1 MKLPLTAWPG
11 RTPVSDV
18 DFWRTWLACACVN
31 PLSIEN
37 YAMQLVQHR
46 VDAERCSELTER
58 DLIGLGMSLLDAELC
73 VRYAREQAMWDQF
86 SRQPPFAADTA
97 NVIDVRLGSTSF
109 GFFFLSSL
117 SSHRCCGSRFGP
129 VQMIPLQA
137 ECTPAP
143 TQPTKKRSH
152 VASSTADDFKP
163 PLPLADLAAAMRSNA
178 SSVGISSSSSS
189 NSSTQSTSFHA
200 ASQPL
205 PVPQQQTTGA
215 FNGMAGFQPLV
226 PQLHPMFGSSPPQQQ
241 QLLPQPQQQQQLFGS
256 PPVAA
261 DQEHVPVI
269 VMVDEPS
276 DPIMSARSAHVYTLR
291 IRGPHIEKVTVFTET
306 EACDKTSDGV
316 LVESSTAQPASND
329 ASSVLLHVRLR
340 FKAHRLQVRRAV
352 FECVVKMNA
361 ADPVGTTIVVR
372 SSPFIVC
379 SHITSQRQQALER
392 LDAARTRATVGALQD
407 RILQLYRECTFAR
420 QLTQRDL
427 LFLRETA
434 AQQAGAEG
442 AGAAVTDATLVNV
455 VAFWEWL
462 RKAIK
467 LLVRLRPYWETGVIA
482 GFIGRNDAVDLLANQ
497 PDGTCVVRF
506 SSSVPK
512 AFAVTCK
519 IGGAIS
525 NKMIDKTAA
534 GDWKLF
540 TSSLRS
546 FSGNLAN
553 VVDIHG
559 RTVPLE
565 YAFPP
570 IPSVAEPPTPKQN
583 DDLGYDET
591 RSVNELVN
599 AMRSANLN

>member
-1 MKLPLTAWPG
+1 M
-11 RTPVSDV
+11 V
-18 DFWRTWLACACVN
+18 
-31 PLSIEN
+31 
-37 YAMQLVQHR
+37 
-46 VDAERCSELTER
+46 
-58 DLIGLGMSLLDAELC
+58 
-73 VRYAREQAMWDQF
+73 
-86 SRQPPFAADTA
+86 
-97 NVIDVRLGSTSF
+97 
-109 GFFFLSSL
+109 
-117 SSHRCCGSRFGP
+117 
-129 VQMIPLQA
+129 PLQA

-152 VASSTADDFKP
+152 FASSAADDFKP

-178 SSVGISSSSSS
+178 SSVGMISSSSSS

-200 ASQPL
+200 TSQPL
-205 PVPQQQTTGA
+205 PVPQQQTTTGA
-215 FNGMAGFQPLV
+215 FDGMAGFQPLV
-226 PQLHPMFGSSPPQQQ
+226 LQLQPMFGSSPPQQQ
-241 QLLPQPQQQQQLFGS
+241 LQLFGS
-256 PPVAA
+256 PPLAA

-407 RILQLYRECTFAR
+407 RILQLYRECSFAR

-427 LFLRETA
+427 MFLRETA

-442 AGAAVTDATLVNV
+442 AGPAVTDATLVSV